1 MFQDQLTRESSE
13 IQRKYWKAD
22 FLKKKFPNS
31 KYCLILDNV
40 RSHSNIQFQNLKMV
54 FLPPQS
60 TASLQPLDT
69 SIFGTVK
76 NSYSAWLMREALA
89 RGIENISLED
99 CVRSMADIF
108 WNLDVRSVNHGYK
121 KTGISKFQSEPVL
134 ETPLTRD
141 EQVQNL
147 LERFDRF
154 VCSDSDE
161 D

>member
-1 MFQDQLTRESSE
+1 MFPDQLTR
-13 IQRKYWKAD
+13 
-22 FLKKKFPNS
+22 
-31 KYCLILDNV
+31 
-40 RSHSNIQFQNLKMV
+40 
-54 FLPPQS
+54 
-60 TASLQPLDT
+60 DT
-69 SIFGTVK
+69 
-76 NSYSAWLMREALA
+76 AWLMRESLEK
-89 RGIENISLED
+89 GIENISLKD

-147 LERFDRF
+147 IERFDRF

>member
-1 MFQDQLTRESSE
+1 MEAPKE
-13 IQRKYWKAD
+13 IKIQQMPLKY
-22 FLKKKFPNS
+22 KKFFATFIMGGAS
-31 KYCLILDNV
+31 FTAFRQEHLI
-40 RSHSNIQFQNLKMV
+40 Q
-54 FLPPQS
+54 
-60 TASLQPLDT
+60 
-69 SIFGTVK
+69 VK
-76 NSYSAWLMREALA
+76 NSYSAWLMREALE

-147 LERFDRF
+147 IERFDRF